1 MKQKGF
7 YAERQ
12 DNEMQ
17 STIQVYSWLHQFQ
30 KITVQV
36 SSMGTT
42 EHHEWFAGLLKA

>member
-17 STIQVYSWLHQFQ
+17 STIQVYSWLHQFKKLLFRFHQ
-30 KITVQV
+30 WEQLNITD
-36 SSMGTT
+36 
-42 EHHEWFAGLLKA
+42 GLLVC